1 MNIQL
6 KKLESDGYT
15 TDEILD
21 YIFNQIDGYQILNMF
36 DKVDDILENIDVEN
50 INIDNILGFLTVTY
64 PYKNKYKNRED
75 FHNKV
80 ISFLENTE
88 SEDIMNI
95 IKTF

>member
-6 KKLESDGYT
+6 KKLEADGYT

-21 YIFNQIDGYQILNMF
+21 YIFNEIDGYQILNMF

-64 PYKNKYKNRED
+64 PYKNKYKKREN